1 MPLPGDDLFF
11 LIHALNPS
19 EKRYFKLFAQRQGN
33 EKNKVY
39 MKVFDL
45 IDEQEEAYDE
55 ELLKK
60 KLKSKGDIKML
71 PQLKI
76 YLFDLIVKSMRVY
89 RSEKNA
95 ANEVFDLIQDELFYT
110 EKGLTEMRV
119 KALRRAKELAYKFD
133 LTYML
138 VAILQRE
145 RVFAIRYSG
154 GDPVAKI
161 NLIHEEEQR
170 VFKSLN
176 NESELGKIYYTLL
189 AQFVI
194 DPKLNDPQKIE
205 WLVGY
210 KNHPLLQDINAI
222 DTYYS
227 KFLFLKCHGYIYRFS
242 NDYQGMY
249 QNNLALLTLMEQY
262 PQHHFNVLG
271 NYMDA
276 IASVLSAAHNLG
288 KYEEFEGLL
297 KKLDELPKDK
307 LKDEATIAMNILH
320 YKMLYYMNTA
330 QFDKSEEII
339 NECEHVLKKYSNQL
353 SDSQFVS
360 DVYNLS
366 LFLFCKGDIHKSLH
380 YCQEVLNFKSESKQD
395 LQHGAQML
403 HLLLHYELGN
413 TVYLDSALRN
423 GIRSMQNKSR
433 FNDFEKSFTGYI
445 KKLIKTAEREKSG
458 VYKEMYDFYLI
469 MHRQNNHKRLVLIE
483 ETLAWAVSKVENK
496 PLSETI
502 FYKYK

>member
-1 MPLPGDDLFF
+1 
-11 LIHALNPS
+11 
-19 EKRYFKLFAQRQGN
+19 
-33 EKNKVY
+33 
-39 MKVFDL
+39 
-45 IDEQEEAYDE
+45 
-55 ELLKK
+55 
-60 KLKSKGDIKML
+60 
-71 PQLKI
+71 
-76 YLFDLIVKSMRVY
+76 
-89 RSEKNA
+89 
-95 ANEVFDLIQDELFYT
+95 
-110 EKGLTEMRV
+110 
-119 KALRRAKELAYKFD
+119 
-133 LTYML
+133 
-138 VAILQRE
+138 
-145 RVFAIRYSG
+145 
-154 GDPVAKI
+154 
-161 NLIHEEEQR
+161 
-170 VFKSLN
+170 
-176 NESELGKIYYTLL
+176 
-189 AQFVI
+189 
-194 DPKLNDPQKIE
+194 
-205 WLVGY
+205 
-210 KNHPLLQDINAI
+210 
-222 DTYYS
+222 
-227 KFLFLKCHGYIYRFS
+227 
-242 NDYQGMY
+242 
-249 QNNLALLTLMEQY
+249 
-262 PQHHFNVLG
+262 
-271 NYMDA
+271 MDA

-380 YCQEVLNFKSESKQD
+380 YCQEVLNFKTESKQD